1 MRIRKFNEGNLD
13 VQNISTERIEEIKK
27 LIFEMSSDIKKKSQ
41 SIDSLLNEL
50 DVFSDKSNKSNDQI
64 DNIISN
70 LQLIRSNYIDA
81 TDKLDNI
88 SIDIDDYSKNGRNML
103 Y

>member
-1 MRIRKFNEGNLD
+1 MRIRKFNESID
-13 VQNISTERIEEIKK
+13 IQNISTERIDEIKK
-27 LIFEMSSDIKKKSQ
+27 MVFEMSNDIKKKNQ

-70 LQLIRSNYIDA
+70 LQLIKSSYTDA
-81 TDKLDNI
+81 IDKLDNI